1 MAPPCQL
8 VQRCISRHGGEKR
21 HGVGEKRAGCKT
33 CLRSVRSCHNGIVK
47 GRKSGNSRQVYL
59 SLTIC
64 AKTVP
69 MSKIGNNPNRNDKKP
84 SLKDYND
91 AWATVRR
98 RAVQRTINLNAQL
111 NQAFF
116 EINTGVVQQQASNAI
131 RGNNVSAATAM
142 SRLNILV

>member
-1 MAPPCQL
+1 MA
-8 VQRCISRHGGEKR
+8 
-21 HGVGEKRAGCKT
+21 
-33 CLRSVRSCHNGIVK
+33 
-47 GRKSGNSRQVYL
+47 
-59 SLTIC
+59 
-64 AKTVP
+64 
-69 MSKIGNNPNRNDKKP
+69 KIGNNPNRSDKKP

-91 AWATVRR
+91 AWATVRK

>member
-1 MAPPCQL
+1 MVSGKNGPDARPSCALPG
-8 VQRCISRHGGEKR
+8 I
-21 HGVGEKRAGCKT
+21 
-33 CLRSVRSCHNGIVK
+33 CLNGIVK
-47 GRKSGNSRQVYL
+47 GRKSGNLPRIYL

-64 AKTVP
+64 ANTVP

-91 AWATVRR
+91 AWAAVRR
-98 RAVQRTINLNAQL
+98 RSAQQTMNLNAQL

-116 EINTGVVQQQASNAI
+116 QINTGVAQQQASNAI
-131 RGNNVSAATAM
+131 RGNNISAATAM